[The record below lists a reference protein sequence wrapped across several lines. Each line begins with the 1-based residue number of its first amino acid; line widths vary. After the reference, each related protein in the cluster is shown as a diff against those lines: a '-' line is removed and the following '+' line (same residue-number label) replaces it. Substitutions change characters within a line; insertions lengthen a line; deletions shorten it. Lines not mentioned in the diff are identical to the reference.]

1 MYTFLSRC
9 NNMPFTPFTS
19 PGNDP
24 LYCEAISTGS
34 LRLDATLAI
43 GGIPA
48 GHITEVFGPESS
60 GKTTLILHVLASG
73 QRDGKL
79 AALIDSDHAL
89 DPVYARRCGI
99 DSQQLYIC
107 QPGDA
112 EQALSI
118 CSSLIKSGSF
128 SAIAIDSATA
138 LLPLEE
144 AALDYG
150 ASYAKYQ
157 QQLLDHAIPSLAIS
171 ALKTGTALI
180 FSNQLRI
187 HSGSVYHQ
195 RPSSTAVLALKLH
208 SALRLELINLKNIYD
223 HGEIVGNRV
232 QVKVAKNKFAN
243 SATPT
248 RIDILYNEG
257 IDCAGEILDLAVDFL
272 ICHRSGNSYF
282 YGSQSLGDSR
292 RSAKDFL
299 LQNTAIAREIELA
312 VRQRLFPGSREE
324 YLEK

>member
-1 MYTFLSRC
+1 
-9 NNMPFTPFTS
+9 
-19 PGNDP
+19 
-24 LYCEAISTGS
+24 
-34 LRLDATLAI
+34 
-43 GGIPA
+43 
-48 GHITEVFGPESS
+48 
-60 GKTTLILHVLASG
+60 
-73 QRDGKL
+73 L

-171 ALKTGTALI
+171 AL
-180 FSNQLRI
+180 
-187 HSGSVYHQ
+187 
-195 RPSSTAVLALKLH
+195 TAVLTLKLH